1 MDDTDVREN
10 RRALGHLVEMQQALI
25 RRLAAYVTE
34 NRSGLKMAAD
44 GVEGYGFSVHQ
55 LDELFLSRLN
65 LIERTIAELQK
76 HPAVGASRYRTLCF
90 LASRAEVE
98 SEINSR
104 LETLTEARILGVSVS
119 PSAGRAGAD
128 TQDTDG
134 LSGSAADGLAEP
146 ADESA
151 PEVGPTEAACPDT
164 PLPDVDPA
172 PRDEHDAGDTDC
184 DGGEPREADALAG
197 PRVSDDDSPEGQL
210 LVTVLYYGPE
220 PRST

>member
-1 MDDTDVREN
+1 MDNADVREN
-10 RRALGHLVEMQQALI
+10 RRALGHLIEMQQTLI
-25 RRLAAYVTE
+25 KRLGEYVTE
-34 NRSGLKMAAD
+34 NRSSLKMAAD

-119 PSAGRAGAD
+119 PSAGRAEPD
-128 TQDTDG
+128 TQYPQD
-134 LSGSAADGLAEP
+134 ADGLAEP

-151 PEVGPTEAACPDT
+151 PGAGPAEGAGPDT

-172 PRDEHDAGDTDC
+172 PRDEHDVGGAVC
-184 DGGEPREADALAG
+184 DGGEACDVDALAG